1 MFRSTR
7 FTLASAVVLA
17 SVVTACSSEV
27 APSRLSAPPQRSS
40 DLVADQPSQYIID
53 FRLGVP
59 ADFSE
64 RVAAL
69 GGKVEY
75 LHSDAGIAVVSGV
88 SGASAASLGGAGDN
102 VEGDVT
108 ISVAPAASRTEEAPA
123 IGIESQSAPNT
134 AVLFAR
140 QWDMLAIGADKAWA
154 SGRLGATGVTVAI
167 LDTGLDY
174 DNRDLTGLVDLS
186 RSVSLVA
193 SDDSIL
199 KKNFGTTRHPIDDL
213 NGHGTNVGSTVSS
226 KAFAFAGVTSR
237 TTLIGVKVLGASGGG
252 SLGTILAGLLW
263 AADHG
268 ADVANLSLGGAFSRS
283 HGAGRVASIV
293 DKVFKYANRKGTLV
307 VVAAGNA
314 LPGQLPVDIHHT
326 ADVFNTFCDASWVIC
341 VSATGPTSAAGTN
354 GPWANVDAIADYSN
368 YGKNE
373 ITVAG
378 PGGTGAGF
386 VWSFCARHLL
396 VRQNNADVFPCAS
409 GNVILGFAG
418 TSQATPHV
426 SGLAALLVAE
436 LGHGIPNNI
445 ADVIKTTSDDLGKK
459 GHDEFYGAGRIN
471 VAKAF
476 GM

>member
-1 MFRSTR
+1 MFRPSR
-7 FTLASAVVLA
+7 SVLASAVVLA
-17 SVVTACSSEV
+17 SVVTGCSSEV
-27 APSRLSAPPQRSS
+27 AAPSRFAGSQRASAV
-40 DLVADQPSQYIID
+40 VADEPSQFIMD

-88 SGASAASLGGAGDN
+88 SSASAASLGGAGDN

-108 ISVAPAASRTEEAPA
+108 VSVDPATSQLEESPA

-186 RSVSLVA
+186 RSVSFVA

-213 NGHGTNVGSTVSS
+213 NGHGTNVGATVSS
-226 KAFAFAGVTSR
+226 KAFAFAGVSSR

-252 SLGTILAGLLW
+252 SLGATLAGVLW

-268 ADVANLSLGGAFSRS
+268 ADVANLSIGGFFSRS
-283 HGAGRVASIV
+283 NGAGRVASIV
-293 DKVFKYANRKGTLV
+293 DKVFKYAHRNGTLV

-314 LPGQLPVDIHHT
+314 LPGKPPVDLHHT
-326 ADVFNTFCDASWVIC
+326 ANVFNTFCDASWVVC

-354 GPWANVDAIADYSN
+354 GPWANVDAIGSYSN

-378 PGGTGAGF
+378 PGGTEAGF
-386 VWSFCARHLL
+386 VWSFCARHFL
-396 VRQNNADVFPCAS
+396 VRQNNADVFPCSS
-409 GNVILGFAG
+409 GNFVVGFAG

-436 LGHGIPNNI
+436 LGHGIPNTI
-445 ADVIKTTSDDLGKK
+445 ADVMKATSDDLGKK
-459 GHDEFYGAGRIN
+459 GHDELYGQGRIN

-476 GM
+476 GL